1 MINFKGVT
9 AFQLAAAKISTTTT
23 HADVDLAGN
32 VASVGKR
39 QVMATATI
47 FPRASTDPATDETCD
62 VKIQEAD
69 STASTDFADITGAA
83 FTQVADESTAA
94 SETIYFP
101 VTKRYV
107 RAVST
112 LAGTTPA
119 FTVGVTLF
127 VENRQA

>member
-1 MINFKGVT
+1 MINFKAAT
-9 AFQLAAAKISTTTT
+9 ALQLAAAKITSTTS
-23 HADVDLAGN
+23 HAEKDLAGN

-62 VKIQEAD
+62 SKIQESATTAD
-69 STASTDFADITGAA
+69 TDFGDITGAA

-119 FTVGVTLF
+119 FTVGITLF

>member
-1 MINFKGVT
+1 MLNFKSIS
-9 AFQLAAAKISTTTT
+9 AFQLAAAKISSTTT
-23 HADVDLAGN
+23 HADVDLAGM
-32 VASVGKR
+32 ASVAKR

-47 FPRASTDPATDETCD
+47 FPKASTDPATDETCD

-69 STASTDFADITGAA
+69 STASTDFADITGAT

-101 VTKRYV
+101 VSKRYV